1 MGQKEYQEAGD
12 RLLQPSA
19 NSMRRTGLSGH
30 GSTSANTR
38 KPVMSHATGNKDG
51 AVPAQ
56 MTPAIEPFV
65 RLTPAEAA
73 SSKAR
78 RDARRISIKQQN
90 SKSKM

>member
-1 MGQKEYQEAGD
+1 MMNPE
-12 RLLQPSA
+12 
-19 NSMRRTGLSGH
+19 TGS
-30 GSTSANTR
+30 
-38 KPVMSHATGNKDG
+38 KDG
-51 AVPAQ
+51 AIPAQ
-56 MTPAIEPFV
+56 ISPAIEPFV